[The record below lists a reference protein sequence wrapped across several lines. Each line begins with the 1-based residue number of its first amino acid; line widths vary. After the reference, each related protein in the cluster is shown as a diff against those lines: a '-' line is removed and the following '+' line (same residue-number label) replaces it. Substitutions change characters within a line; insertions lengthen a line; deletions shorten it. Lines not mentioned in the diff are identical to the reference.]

1 VIRVPHRER
10 ILTAYRFGP
19 AVIDVE
25 ADDPD
30 AARWLAEFLTPWF
43 EVGAPGKGEFTVRLT
58 CSAPAVAALERR
70 QAAATCHPVAC
81 FALDSQVVSLPG
93 WAEEDG
99 GTVIA
104 DSERGCFYRVR
115 RRSVEIVARS
125 GLRRVRVGLMRV
137 VRELAAARMLAQGNV
152 LDFHTAAF
160 AVGGRAVLLVG
171 PKGGGKTT
179 LLVSVLASGRAALLA
194 NDRAFV
200 DASRHPGQAFGVPT
214 LVSLRDGTLQLFP
227 NLRRG
232 FPKCPAWLHTAELES
247 HDATTLEDDDA
258 PPVFVLSPTQLA
270 RRLGVPTVRGGP
282 IAAIVFPEICSA
294 ADVWSLEPV
303 APADGATRLR
313 ECLYGA
319 RSGSRSRTV
328 FEEVVGGRVG
338 RPAEQN
344 TLMDRLAAGAPLFRC
359 RLGRDAYRDGAD
371 AWLRALPL
379 GLASG
384 ARVA

>member
-1 VIRVPHRER
+1 VTLIPSSEH
-10 ILTAYRFGP
+10 IIAAYRFGP

-43 EVGAPGKGEFTVRLT
+43 EIGAPGKGEFTVRLT
-58 CSAPAVAALERR
+58 SSAPAVAELERR

-93 WAEEDG
+93 WVEEDG
-99 GTVIA
+99 GTVIG
-104 DSERGCFYRVR
+104 DSGRGCFYLVR
-115 RRSVEIVARS
+115 RRSVEIVARP

-160 AVGGRAVLLVG
+160 AVGERAVLLVG

-179 LLVSVLASGRAALLA
+179 LLVSVLASGRATLVA
-194 NDRAFV
+194 NDRVFV
-200 DASRHPGQAFGVPT
+200 DASGRPGQAFGVPT
-214 LVSLRDGTLQLFP
+214 LVSLPDGTLQLFP

-232 FPKCPAWLHTAELES
+232 FPKCPARLHTAELES
-247 HDATTLEDDDA
+247 HDAATLEDDDA
-258 PPVFVLSPTQLA
+258 PPVFALSPTQLA
-270 RRLGVPTVRGGP
+270 RRLGVPAVRGGP

-294 ADVWSLEPV
+294 ADAWSLEPV
-303 APADGATRLR
+303 VPADGAIRLR
-313 ECLYGA
+313 ECLYGS

-328 FEEVVGGRVG
+328 FEEVVGGQVG
-338 RPAEQN
+338 RPEERD
-344 TLMDRLAAGAPLFRC
+344 TLLDRLAAWVPFFRC

-384 ARVA
+384 ARGA